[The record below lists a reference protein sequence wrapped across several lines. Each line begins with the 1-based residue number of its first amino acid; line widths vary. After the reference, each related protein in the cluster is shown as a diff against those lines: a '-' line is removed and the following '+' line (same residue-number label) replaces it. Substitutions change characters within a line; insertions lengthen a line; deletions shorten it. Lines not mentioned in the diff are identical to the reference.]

1 MWYGLRLSHR
11 VRISW
16 KLFPSCFSTFSLF
29 STFPQFLKHPP
40 PLKCTLIL
48 KSESYLIWGWG
59 EIILDLQKI
68 NWYFKDLMLI
78 MWHGRTESLPNSKV
92 PSGEHSS
99 SSQLPSRSCSSKGT
113 AGAPF
118 CRKPDYSSPS
128 KLQRCPSRFWAAV
141 HPGEAFSDLGTHP
154 QLDCKDLEGRQTS
167 SLLVPPFP
175 ELLPGKSHGWRSLVG
190 CSPWGH

>member
-1 MWYGLRLSHR
+1 MYKVQSNKDTGGGITSRIGNTGSLRRKNAKVLRSAG
-11 VRISW
+11 SGP
-16 KLFPSCFSTFSLF
+16 LNPSYWLQAGPAT
-29 STFPQFLKHPP
+29 
-40 PLKCTLIL
+40 PLVATWL
-48 KSESYLIWGWG
+48 
-59 EIILDLQKI
+59 
-68 NWYFKDLMLI
+68 
-78 MWHGRTESLPNSKV
+78 

-167 SLLVPPFP
+167 SLLVPPF
-175 ELLPGKSHGWRSLVG
+175 SL
-190 CSPWGH
+190 WGLSIQ

>member
-1 MWYGLRLSHR
+1 MVSFSFPVCWKINANTVRLPHPYPHFLIYSSPNHTTREWKGKKKKNQMWYGLRLSHR

-29 STFPQFLKHPP
+29 SAFPQFLKHPP

-78 MWHGRTESLPNSKV
+78 MWHGRTESLPNSKA
-92 PSGEHSS
+92 
-99 SSQLPSRSCSSKGT
+99 L
-113 AGAPF
+113 
-118 CRKPDYSSPS
+118 
-128 KLQRCPSRFWAAV
+128 FWTNR
-141 HPGEAFSDLGTHP
+141 L
-154 QLDCKDLEGRQTS
+154 
-167 SLLVPPFP
+167 
-175 ELLPGKSHGWRSLVG
+175 
-190 CSPWGH
+190 